1 MADMDKY
8 VVRDSQLPLLLDRM
22 RSSGVKT
29 FLLTNSGYD
38 FSNVSGRRII
48 LLKNS
53 LAMLQSA

>member
-38 FSNVSGRRII
+38 FSNVSSRRIV
-48 LLKNS
+48 LLINS
-53 LAMLQSA
+53 LALLHSA